1 MYIYSEKTK
10 KKYNT
15 VEECEK
21 AEKAFDEEIER
32 ARLKKEKLASEREVR
47 AKEVED
53 AYKVAYDARK
63 KADELRDKFAEDY
76 NGYNFT
82 FRTNGIFPISIFDF
96 FFD

>member
-1 MYIYSEKTK
+1 MYIYSEKTN

-21 AEKAFDEEIER
+21 AEKAFDEQL
-32 ARLKKEKLASEREVR
+32 AKEKAEKEKKASERATR

-76 NGYNFT
+76 NGFNFT
-82 FRTNGIFPISIFDF
+82 FRTNGLFPISVFDF
-96 FFD
+96 LFD